1 MWRFFSFILFF
12 LIASF
17 TQGVA
22 QEKQYKVAC
31 IGFYNV
37 ENYFDLIDHPEKRDE
52 DFTPTGELLYTRE
65 VFQEK
70 TENLAKVIA
79 QIGTEY
85 SPDGLAILGLS
96 EIENR
101 SVVDTLISHP
111 LLKNR
116 NYQVVHFESPDFRG
130 IDVGL
135 IYQPKY
141 FELTSSRA
149 VPLLIYR
156 DDSSRIYTR
165 DVLLVSGSLDGD
177 LIHIMVNH
185 WPSRRGGEKATQ
197 PLRNAG
203 AALCRHMADS
213 LRAAN
218 PEARILIMGDLN
230 DDPVSPSVK
239 SVLRAKP
246 KANRLVAG
254 DLYNPYYD
262 YFKKGIGTGA
272 YRDAWSLFDQ
282 IILSDNL
289 VKQSGDTSGYRLFQA
304 RIFNERYLTQ
314 RTGQFRGYPYR
325 TYSFGTYIGGYSDH
339 FPVYVYL
346 VKEVLSK

>member
-1 MWRFFSFILFF
+1 MLRLSLFF
-12 LIASF
+12 LILFA
-17 TQGVA
+17 TTRIHA
-22 QEKQYKVAC
+22 QEKQFKVAC

-52 DFTPTGELLYTRE
+52 DFTPSGELLYTRE
-65 VFQEK
+65 VFVEK
-70 TENLAKVIA
+70 TANLARVISE
-79 QIGTEY
+79 IGTEY
-85 SPDGLAILGLS
+85 SPDGVAILGLS

-101 SVVDTLISHP
+101 SVVDTLIAHP
-111 LLKNR
+111 LLRNR
-116 NYQVVHFESPDFRG
+116 NYQVVHYESPDFRG

-141 FELTSSRA
+141 FELISSRA
-149 VPLLIYR
+149 VPLMIYR

-165 DVLLVSGSLDGD
+165 DVLLVTGRLDGD
-177 LIHIMVNH
+177 LLHIMVNH

-203 AALCRHMADS
+203 AALCRQLADS
-213 LRAAN
+213 LRAAD
-218 PEARILIMGDLN
+218 PDSRVIIMGDLN

-239 SVLRAKP
+239 NVLRAKP
-246 KANRLVAG
+246 KVNQLRTG

-289 VKQSGDTSGYRLFQA
+289 AAPDAAGYRLFQA
-304 RIFNERYLTQ
+304 KIFNEMYLTQ
-314 RTGQFRGYPYR
+314 RTGQFRGYPFR

-339 FPVYVYL
+339 FPVYVSL
-346 VKEVLSK
+346 VKEVTGN

>member
-1 MWRFFSFILFF
+1 MMTRFLVVFGIFFFSV
-12 LIASF
+12 S
-17 TQGVA
+17 GYA
-22 QEKQYKVAC
+22 QEKKYTVAC

-52 DFTPTGELLYTRE
+52 DFTPEGELLYTRE
-65 VFQEK
+65 VFVEK
-70 TENLAKVIA
+70 TANLAKVISE
-79 QIGTEY
+79 IGTEY

-101 SVVDTLISHP
+101 SVIDTLVAHP
-111 LLKNR
+111 LLR
-116 NYQVVHFESPDFRG
+116 DRRYEVVHHESPDFRG

-135 IYQPKY
+135 IYNPKY
-141 FELTSSRA
+141 FELISSRS

-156 DDSSRIYTR
+156 EDSSRIYTR
-165 DVLLVSGSLDGD
+165 DVLLVSGRLDGD
-177 LIHIMVNH
+177 LLHIMVNH

-203 AALCRHMADS
+203 AALCRHLADS
-213 LRAAN
+213 LRSAD
-218 PEARILIMGDLN
+218 PSARVLIMGDLN

-246 KANRLVAG
+246 KAQQLRDG
-254 DLYNPYYD
+254 DLYNPYFE

-289 VKQSGDTSGYRLFQA
+289 VTPDSPGYHLYKA
-304 RIFNERYLTQ
+304 NIFSRPYMIQ
-314 RTGQFRGYPYR
+314 RTGQFRGYPFR

-339 FPVYVYL
+339 FPVYVSL
-346 VKEVLSK
+346 IKEITP